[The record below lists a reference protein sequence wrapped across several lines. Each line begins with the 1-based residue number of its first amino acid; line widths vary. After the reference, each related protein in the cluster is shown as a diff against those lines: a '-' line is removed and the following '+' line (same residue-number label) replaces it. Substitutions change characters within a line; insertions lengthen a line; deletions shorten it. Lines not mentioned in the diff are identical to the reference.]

1 MVRRSQKTKNRMLDE
16 RLWMQQRCAE
26 IERREQGL
34 KVNVPD
40 VNKAD
45 NRGMTPLHAAGMW

>member
-45 NRGMTPLHAAGMW
+45 NRGMTPLHAAGMR